1 MCFSSWK
8 KALHLHRTA
17 ISPFIGVFS
26 SFQSPVS
33 LYQSSHY
40 MSLSPNEQ
48 AMLGCWKK
56 VNVGKALMVPSERCP
71 FSIYSF

>member
-8 KALHLHRTA
+8 MAFQLRGIA

-33 LYQSSHY
+33 LFNQSSHY
-40 MSLSPNEQ
+40 MSLSVNQQ
-48 AMLGCWKK
+48 AVLGHSEK
-56 VNVGKALMVPSERCP
+56 VNVGKP
-71 FSIYSF
+71 